1 MVDIKKSSASQELS
15 HAKKEEL
22 EFKVVARRNKMAGL
36 WAAEL
41 LGLLGQAAVDYAREV
56 MHADM
61 EEKGDEDVVRKLA
74 KDLDGKADHQTIRQ
88 KLADFLH
95 IARKEVHDEHKGK

>member
-1 MVDIKKSSASQELS
+1 MVEFSKASKTQE
-15 HAKKEEL
+15 HAHQQKEAT
-22 EFKVVARRNKMAGL
+22 EFKAVARRNKLAGL

-41 LGLLGQAAVDYAREV
+41 LGLIGQAAKDYATGV
-56 MHADM
+56 VHADL

-74 KDLDGKADHQTIRQ
+74 QDLDGKADHQTIRQ

-95 IARKEVHDEHKGK
+95 IARKEVEAENRD